1 MLHFISKSAKCKVLV
16 GPSCIFYLIDFV
28 EVLII
33 ESLNIFFIL
42 YVVKLVLIEKS
53 RVEDE
58 RKVEE
63 LTQKLEEAIALKQ
76 EAEAKLAHAEKKL
89 CELEHLPGNVEV
101 SQFCS
106 SSYHQ
111 CTLYVLYVCT
121 YSTSCDHVD
130 KLWIHGMCVG
140 VCMCMCVYSSS
151 PPPPP
156 PPPPPPLCV
165 HA

>member
-1 MLHFISKSAKCKVLV
+1 MFTYFFILYIVKRVLIEKSH
-16 GPSCIFYLIDFV
+16 V

-33 ESLNIFFIL
+33 ECLHIFFIL

-53 RVEDE
+53 HVEDE

-63 LTQKLEEAIALKQ
+63 LTQKLEEAIALRQ

-89 CELEHLPGNVEV
+89 CELEHLPGNVKV

-106 SSYHQ
+106 CYHIINVL
-111 CTLYVLYVCT
+111 CMFVHVLHPVIMLTNCGSTECMYVYV
-121 YSTSCDHVD
+121 
-130 KLWIHGMCVG
+130 
-140 VCMCMCVYSSS
+140 CVYSSS
-151 PPPPP
+151 SPT
-156 PPPPPPLCV
+156 LCV